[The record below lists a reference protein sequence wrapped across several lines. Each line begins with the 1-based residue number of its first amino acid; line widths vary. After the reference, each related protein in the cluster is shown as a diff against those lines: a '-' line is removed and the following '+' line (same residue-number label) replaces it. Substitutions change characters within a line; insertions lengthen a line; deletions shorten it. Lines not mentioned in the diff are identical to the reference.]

1 LPLSLS
7 IFLLKT
13 IPEIVKTVFV
23 IGAGASKE
31 AGLPIG
37 SELTHSISEVLD
49 IRHERGY
56 SQTSGDPT
64 IFEALR
70 TVVTNSHIHN
80 MSPWLQAAW
89 HIRDAMPQATSI
101 DSFIDSQGGDKK
113 IELCGKL
120 AIVKTVLAAEAGS
133 SMFVPFLEPNLQLD
147 FKQLQGTWFHLFM
160 HLLLD
165 GCKAPDLP
173 KRLASIVLI
182 IFNYDRCV
190 EHYMYYAIQNYYRMS
205 PEAAAKLL
213 EGLEIYHPYGV
224 VGFLPWQKPSDATG
238 FGADPN
244 SKRLLELGQGIRT
257 FTEGTDESTSSV
269 KAIRSSM
276 ETADKLVFLGFAFHR
291 LNVQLLL
298 PEIRT
303 DKTATRT
310 LRRHIYATAHGISPS
325 NAAHI
330 ADELISRTA
339 IAGSNV
345 HVRNDLK
352 CGKLI
357 EEYSRSLSLA

>member
-1 LPLSLS
+1 
-7 IFLLKT
+7 
-13 IPEIVKTVFV
+13 VKTVFV

-31 AGLPIG
+31 ANLPIG
-37 SELTHSISEVLD
+37 SELTHSISKALD
-49 IRHERGY
+49 IRYERGHN
-56 SQTSGDPT
+56 QISGDPT
-64 IFEALR
+64 IAEALR
-70 TVVTNSHIHN
+70 TVATSSSSPSHN
-80 MSPWLQAAW
+80 MSPWQQAAW

-120 AIVKTVLAAEAGS
+120 VIVKTVLAAETS
-133 SMFVPFLEPNLQLD
+133 SFMYLNLREPSAQID
-147 FKQLQGTWFHLFM
+147 FTRLKDTWFHRFM

-165 GCKAPDLP
+165 GCKAQDLP
-173 KRLASIVLI
+173 NRLASIVLI

-190 EHYMYYAIQNYYRMS
+190 EHYMYYAIQNYYRMR

-224 VGFLPWQKPSDATG
+224 VGFLPWQAPSDPTS
-238 FGADPN
+238 FGADPH
-244 SKRLLELGQGIRT
+244 SSRLLELVRGIRT
-257 FTEGTDESTSSV
+257 FTEGTDEITSSV
-269 KAIRSSM
+269 KAIRSSI
-276 ETADKLVFLGFAFHR
+276 ETANKLVFLGFAFHR

-303 DKTATRT
+303 DQTATRT
-310 LRRHIYATAHGISPS
+310 LRRHVYATAYGISQS
-325 NAAHI
+325 NAVHI
-330 ADELISRTA
+330 TDELISRTA

-345 HVRNDLK
+345 HVHNSLK
-352 CGKLI
+352 CGNLI

>member
-1 LPLSLS
+1 
-7 IFLLKT
+7 
-13 IPEIVKTVFV
+13 VKTVFV

-31 AGLPIG
+31 ANLPIG
-37 SELTHSISEVLD
+37 SELTLSISEALD
-49 IRHERGY
+49 IRYEHGY
-56 SQTSGDPT
+56 NQTRGDPT
-64 IFEALR
+64 IVEALR
-70 TVVTNSHIHN
+70 TVATSSNSPSHN

-89 HIRDAMPQATSI
+89 HIRDAMPQAPSI
-101 DSFIDSQGGDKK
+101 DNFIDSQGGDQK

-120 AIVKTVLAAEAGS
+120 AIVKTVLQAESKS
-133 SMFVPFLEPNLQLD
+133 SMFVSFREPDAQLD
-147 FKQLQGTWFHLFM
+147 FSRLQDTWFHRFM

-165 GCKAPDLP
+165 SCKATDLP
-173 KRLASIVLI
+173 KRFASIALI

-205 PEAAAKLL
+205 PDAAAKLL
-213 EGLEIYHPYGV
+213 KGLEIYHPYGV
-224 VGFLPWQKPSDATG
+224 VGFLPWQKPFDPTV
-238 FGADPN
+238 FGADPSSN
-244 SKRLLELGQGIRT
+244 RLLQLVREIRT

-303 DKTATRT
+303 DKTSTRT
-310 LRRHIYATAHGISPS
+310 SRRHIYATAHGISQS
-325 NAAHI
+325 NAVHI
-330 ADELISRTA
+330 TAELISRTA
-339 IAGSNV
+339 ITPGNV
-345 HVRNDLK
+345 HVHNNLK
-352 CGKLI
+352 CGDLI